1 MMNISLTE
9 TLTLIAFVLYT
20 ILLVGLGATLVVT
33 RRRVRSFAIDSIK
46 ANADVQ
52 IIADELDRVILET
65 SDEANDSF
73 IKFLSDSREWAF
85 SYIEDVQTVLL
96 SYRNALDGK
105 DAEVIIEARKRLFEL
120 LPESSEKN
128 D

>member
-52 IIADELDRVILET
+52 ILADELDRVILET

-85 SYIEDVQTVLL
+85 SYIEDVQTVVL

-105 DAEVIIEARKRLFEL
+105 DAGVIIEARKRLFEL